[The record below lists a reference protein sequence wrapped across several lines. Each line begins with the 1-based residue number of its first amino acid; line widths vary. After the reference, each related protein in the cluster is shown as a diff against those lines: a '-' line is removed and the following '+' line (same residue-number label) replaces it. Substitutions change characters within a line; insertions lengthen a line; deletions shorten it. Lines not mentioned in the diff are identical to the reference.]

1 MLLFSYNGLIIRT
14 VRGEQQNCYNLQI
27 INGEME
33 HKTSAENEPRITV
46 NKAYQDKQWNFS
58 E

>member
-1 MLLFSYNGLIIRT
+1 
-14 VRGEQQNCYNLQI
+14 LQI

-33 HKTSAENEPRITV
+33 HKTSAENKPRITV
-46 NKAYQDKQWNFS
+46 NNAYQDKQWNFS